1 MLLVYILDFLGT
13 QLRVCRDQIAGYQH
27 RFVRSEKGADQRTLI
42 FWKAKKKIFKIRIH
56 KGGARLVLNSYVDV
70 NLRKIVHVSLFF
82 LKVSYAP
89 IPSFLVAMCF
99 YCILIACI
107 RIKENMTL
115 KCHEQYMCEVT
126 FEFVYDRIMDN
137 ISRTRR
143 IPMA

>member
-1 MLLVYILDFLGT
+1 MVPDVVSVYFGLFRNTVESLSGSNCRLLASVLK
-13 QLRVCRDQIAGYQH
+13 
-27 RFVRSEKGADQRTLI
+27 VRREQTNVPLYFGKP
-42 FWKAKKKIFKIRIH
+42 KKKIFKIRIH

-89 IPSFLVAMCF
+89 TPSFLVAMCF

-115 KCHEQYMCEVT
+115 KCHE
-126 FEFVYDRIMDN
+126 
-137 ISRTRR
+137 
-143 IPMA
+143 